1 MNRLWFYYGKEQKD
15 SRGRE
20 VQLYDYG
27 NIGNE
32 PVEKVSDPMNIDIQK
47 NLIYFSRMKA
57 QIINL

>member
-1 MNRLWFYYGKEQKD
+1 MAK
-15 SRGRE
+15 SRKTVGVGGVE
-20 VQLYDYG
+20 LYDYG

-32 PVEKVSDPMNIDIQK
+32 PVEKASDPMNIGIQK